1 MAGYIGSKSS
11 VTQVDGYNQAEA
23 DAEFVNDPN
32 SVITVSGSNV
42 GIGTSSAAYPL
53 TVNGYIGV
61 RGGNGITFLNPS
73 NNYTSDI
80 YNGAA
85 SGTSDLRFKT
95 QATER
100 MRIDSAGRVTM
111 PYQPAWVAKFSVTKS
126 QTTMSPILFDAVG
139 VNIGSHYNG
148 STGLFTAPVAGRY
161 QVNTHLLR
169 SSGGSNYMN
178 IMVAINGVR
187 QDSIYGNA
195 YTNQF
200 TGEEG
205 FGASWVV
212 NLSAND
218 TLALWLGSSTSPVN
232 LYATETFMSGYLLG

>member
-1 MAGYIGSKSS
+1 
-11 VTQVDGYNQAEA
+11 
-23 DAEFVNDPN
+23 
-32 SVITVSGSNV
+32 
-42 GIGTSSAAYPL
+42 
-53 TVNGYIGV
+53 
-61 RGGNGITFLNPS
+61 
-73 NNYTSDI
+73 
-80 YNGAA
+80 
-85 SGTSDLRFKT
+85 
-95 QATER
+95 
-100 MRIDSAGRVTM
+100 
-111 PYQPAWVAKFSVTKS
+111 
-126 QTTMSPILFDAVG
+126 
-139 VNIGSHYNG
+139 
-148 STGLFTAPVAGRY
+148 
-161 QVNTHLLR
+161 
-169 SSGGSNYMN
+169 MN